1 MSAGRRHALERVLS
15 KAGLC
20 SRTQARELVRAGRV
34 RVNGRIALDPD
45 EVCDADRDEV
55 RVDGR
60 RLEENE
66 RVHVMLHKPRGYLTT
81 RDDPE
86 GRRTVYELL
95 EGLDAWVVPVGRL
108 DGDTS
113 GLLLFTNDTEFA
125 DLLSN
130 PASHV
135 AKKYVVTTR
144 PRIDAVALARLA
156 AGVELEDGP
165 TRPAEV
171 RKLGDRG
178 RSTRF
183 TIAITEGRNRQVRRM
198 VRAVGAKVDK
208 LHRARIG
215 PLELG
220 DLELGAWRALTA
232 AEVSA
237 LRAAARSAA
246 GKGSR
251 SRRGDAAP
259 PGPEAS

>member
-1 MSAGRRHALERVLS
+1 MTPGRRRALERVLS

-20 SRTQARELVRAGRV
+20 SRAQARDLIREGRV
-34 RVNGRIALDPD
+34 RVNGRTAVDP
-45 EVCDADRDEV
+45 EEPCDAARDDV

-60 RLEENE
+60 RVQENE
-66 RVHVMLHKPRGYLTT
+66 RVYVMLHKPRAYLTT

-95 EGLDAWVVPVGRL
+95 AQLDAWVVPVGRL

-125 DLLSN
+125 DLVTN

-135 AKKYVVTTR
+135 EKTYVVTTR
-144 PRIDAVALARLA
+144 PRVDAAALARLA

-165 TRPAEV
+165 TRPARVE
-171 RKLGDRG
+171 KLGDRD

-183 TIAITEGRNRQVRRM
+183 AITITEGRNRQVRRM

-208 LHRARIG
+208 LHRSRIG

-220 DLELGAWRALTA
+220 DLPLGTWRALAA

-237 LRAAARSAA
+237 LRAAARSAKA
-246 GKGSR
+246 
-251 SRRGDAAP
+251 
-259 PGPEAS
+259 

>member
-1 MSAGRRHALERVLS
+1 MTKAKRRALERVLS

-20 SRTQARELVRAGRV
+20 SRAQARDLIRDGRV
-34 RVNGRIALDPD
+34 RVNGRIVQDP
-45 EVCDADRDEV
+45 EEPCDAEHDDV

-60 RLEENE
+60 RLQENE
-66 RVHVMLHKPRGYLTT
+66 RVYVMLHKPRAYLTT

-95 EGLDAWVVPVGRL
+95 AGLDAWVVPVGRL

-125 DLLSN
+125 DLVTS

-135 AKKYVVTTR
+135 PKTYVVTTR
-144 PRIDAVALARLA
+144 PRIDAAALERLA
-156 AGVELEDGP
+156 SGVELDDGP
-165 TRPAEV
+165 TRPAHVE
-171 RKLGDRG
+171 KLGDRG

-183 TIAITEGRNRQVRRM
+183 AITITEGRNRQVRRM

-208 LHRARIG
+208 LHRSRIG

-220 DLELGAWRALTA
+220 DIPLGAWRALTG
-232 AEVSA
+232 AEVAA
-237 LRAAARSAA
+237 LRAAARSAKA
-246 GKGSR
+246 
-251 SRRGDAAP
+251 
-259 PGPEAS
+259 

>member
-1 MSAGRRHALERVLS
+1 MTKKKLHALERALS

-20 SRTQARELVRAGRV
+20 SRAQARDLVRAGRV
-34 RVNGRIALDPD
+34 RVNGRIALDPA
-45 EVCDADRDEV
+45 EPCDSARDDV

-60 RLEENE
+60 RVQENE
-66 RVHVMLHKPRGYLTT
+66 RVYAMLHKPRTYLTT

-95 EGLDAWVVPVGRL
+95 AGLDAWVVPVGRL

-125 DLLSN
+125 DLVTS

-135 AKKYVVTTR
+135 PKTYVVTTR
-144 PRIDAVALARLA
+144 PRIDAAALARLA
-156 AGVELEDGP
+156 QGLELDDGP
-165 TRPAEV
+165 TRPAHVE
-171 RKLGDRG
+171 KLGDRG

-183 TIAITEGRNRQVRRM
+183 SITITEGRNRQVRRM

-208 LHRARIG
+208 LHRSRIG

-220 DLELGAWRALTA
+220 ELALGAWRALTS

-237 LRAAARSAA
+237 LRNAARSAKA
-246 GKGSR
+246 
-251 SRRGDAAP
+251 
-259 PGPEAS
+259 